1 MREVFFLVMTTTGE
15 AENSAPV
22 VVYPGIDE
30 PDLVRGTRIA
40 VQCLP
45 PPLNGRSGK
54 IVDYDRASQAYV
66 VHVDGGNPR
75 TLYRENLRILEDQSV
90 PVMPVKRATGRPQG
104 PRSGPLRQPSGEMG
118 SVSHHYGTGSGGG
131 GGGGQI
137 KPGDQILLCVEQFQF
152 TLMEVTGIRKV
163 CKSEPC
169 SYAIAAILDD
179 ADIPGWMKR
188 PPPVAA
194 RPPSSRTGTGP
205 KVPGFRV
212 GDPIYA
218 VWDQDGRWYPGRIRE
233 DLGDKV
239 EIEWSDKEA
248 ELSVVKKSLVCR
260 RTSFDDLRNR
270 PSYLGALNLAS
281 RTGGM
286 KGLLKNGGAG
296 IAGNAS
302 AEYDEEELE
311 TLQRIKEEESKRK
324 ATIASEQLFGP
335 TASSND
341 AMSAEE
347 WSTVLNAMK
356 IMNKFGI
363 DGLVSTTRGEV
374 FHVPPKFPKDE
385 PVVTTPTTKTEK
397 TAVGD
402 ETVWDMEASSL
413 LHAWIM
419 QGKEGMQSTAAPP
432 AVHPA
437 PPVVACSS
445 LVAPSRAILEAS
457 LSRALRKPVA
467 LPRGPLD
474 IFRPPK

>member
-1 MREVFFLVMTTTGE
+1 MTEDPTQPSSVGI
-15 AENSAPV
+15 ASPPV
-22 VVYPGIDE
+22 VIYPGPDQ

-45 PPLNGRSGK
+45 PPLNGRCGK
-54 IVDYDRASQAYV
+54 IVDYDSASQAYV

-75 TLYRENLRILEDQSV
+75 TLYRENLRILDDQSV
-90 PVMPVKRATGRPQG
+90 PVMPVKRATGRPQA
-104 PRSGPLRQPSGEMG
+104 PRSSAAIRHQ
-118 SVSHHYGTGSGGG
+118 GGG
-131 GGGGQI
+131 GEIEAGPTHYVSGQI

-179 ADIPGWMKR
+179 ADVPAWMKR

-194 RPPSSRTGTGP
+194 RPPSSRTGSGP

-218 VWDQDGRWYPGRIRE
+218 VWDQDGRWYPGKIFE
-233 DLGDKV
+233 DLGDRF

-260 RTSFDDLRNR
+260 RTAFDDMRNR

-286 KGLLKNGGAG
+286 KGMLKNGAAGAG
-296 IAGNAS
+296 GS
-302 AEYDEEELE
+302 VEYDDEELE
-311 TLQRIKEEESKRK
+311 TLHRIKEEESKRK
-324 ATIASEQLFGP
+324 AAIGSEQLFGKQDV
-335 TASSND
+335 AHEMISSD
-341 AMSAEE
+341 QLSAEE
-347 WSTVLNAMK
+347 WSTVLSAMK
-356 IMNKFGI
+356 IMGKFGI
-363 DGLVSTTRGEV
+363 DGLVSSNRGEV
-374 FHVPPKFPKDE
+374 FHIPPKFPKDV
-385 PVVTTPTTKTEK
+385 PAVTPSTPTEK
-397 TAVGD
+397 TG
-402 ETVWDMEASSL
+402 EESMWDSEASHL
-413 LHAWIM
+413 LHGWLM
-419 QGKEGMQSTAAPP
+419 QGKYSLSSHEPP
-432 AVHPA
+432 PTVEPSSLGANGA
-437 PPVVACSS
+437 TNTTS
-445 LVAPSRAILEAS
+445 LVAPSRSVLEAS

-474 IFRPPK
+474 IFRPPAVKSE

>member
-1 MREVFFLVMTTTGE
+1 MTTE
-15 AENSAPV
+15 DPASAPV
-22 VVYPGIDE
+22 VVYPGQDE

-45 PPLNGRSGK
+45 PPLNGRCGK

-90 PVMPVKRATGRPQG
+90 PVIPVKRATGRPQA
-104 PRSGPLRQPSGEMG
+104 PRAAPMRQSSGEMG
-118 SVSHHYGTGSGGG
+118 AVHGTHY
-131 GGGGQI
+131 GGGQI

-179 ADIPGWMKR
+179 SDIPAWMKR

-205 KVPGFRV
+205 KVPGFRI

-218 VWDQDGRWYPGRIRE
+218 VWDQDGRWYPGKIRD
-233 DLGDKV
+233 DLGDKF
-239 EIEWSDKEA
+239 EIEWADKEA

-260 RTSFDDLRNR
+260 RTPFDDLRNR

-286 KGLLKNGGAG
+286 KGLKNGAG
-296 IAGNAS
+296 VNMNAS
-302 AEYDEEELE
+302 AEYDDEEIEA
-311 TLQRIKEEESKRK
+311 LQRIKEEESKRK
-324 ATIASEQLFGP
+324 AASASEQLFGDQA
-335 TASSND
+335 TGD
-341 AMSAEE
+341 LMSGEE
-347 WSTVLNAMK
+347 WGTVLSAMK
-356 IMNKFGI
+356 ILNKFGI
-363 DGLVSTTRGEV
+363 DGLVSSSRGEV
-374 FHVPPKFPKDE
+374 FQVPPKFAKDVPLSPPTPK
-385 PVVTTPTTKTEK
+385 TTDKS
-397 TAVGD
+397 AV
-402 ETVWDMEASSL
+402 EESVWDIDASNL
-413 LHAWIM
+413 LHGWLM
-419 QGKEGMQSTAAPP
+419 QGKSGSSLPTSSSAPLVAAPP
-432 AVHPA
+432 
-437 PPVVACSS
+437 VANNSNS
-445 LVAPSRAILEAS
+445 LIAPSRAVLEAS
-457 LSRALRKPVA
+457 LSRALRNPMS

-474 IFRPPK
+474 IFRPVIKNE